1 MNIERFKGLL
11 AEYGRVALGTYFA
24 IFLLV
29 LAGFAVALSQGI
41 ELASLDLGGA
51 SGAGVFAGAYV
62 ATKLTQPV
70 RIAVTL
76 ALTPLVAAVLR
87 RSPRAATAQ
96 VAEPLPKADE
106 TT

>member
-1 MNIERFKGLL
+1 MNTERLKRQL
-11 AEYGRVALGTYFA
+11 AEYGRIALGTYFA

-70 RIAVTL
+70 RIAATL

-87 RSPRAATAQ
+87 RTPRTSAPQPAPRAPTQ
-96 VAEPLPKADE
+96 
-106 TT
+106 